1 MDRLHAP
8 VLLEE
13 VRHWLQPISKGVY
26 VDGTLG
32 NGGHARMILEMSG
45 PDGVLVGIERDG
57 RNLTIAREQLKSFQD
72 RVRFVQGDYR
82 DLSRILEGEGI
93 EKVDGI
99 LLDIGFSSLHVD
111 DPSRGFS
118 FQQKG
123 PLDMRYDSDQGIT
136 AAQIVN
142 SWPESELADLF
153 FYQGEER
160 SARTIAKAIVQ
171 TRRKYRFQTTT
182 DLADLISEKLG
193 RRGRIHPATRVFQAL
208 RIAVNDELGA
218 LEAVLPQIEQVLK
231 PGGRMLIISFH
242 SLEDRI
248 VKRFIKSSELLTS
261 LTKKPVVPSDE
272 EQSQNKRARS
282 AKLRIAERV

>member
-8 VLLEE
+8 VLMEE
-13 VRHWLQPISKGVY
+13 VRHWLQPASGGVY

-32 NGGHARMILEMSG
+32 NGGHARMILEMSK
-45 PDGVLVGIERDG
+45 PDGVLVAIERDK

-82 DLSRILEGEGI
+82 DLTEILERESI
-93 EKVDGI
+93 DQVDGV

-123 PLDMRYDSDQGIT
+123 PLDMRYDSDQGVT

-153 FYQGEER
+153 FFQGEEKR
-160 SARTIAKAIVQ
+160 ARTIAKAIVQ

-182 DLADLISEKLG
+182 DLADLISETVG
-193 RRGRIHPATRVFQAL
+193 RKGRIHPATRVFQAL

-218 LEAVLPQIEQVLK
+218 LESVLPQIEKVLK

-248 VKRFIKSSELLTS
+248 VKRFIKSSTELTT
-261 LTKKPVVPSDE
+261 LTKKPVVPSLDE
-272 EQSQNKRARS
+272 QNENRRARS
-282 AKLRIAERV
+282 AKLRIAKKT